1 MSWMATSPDGG
12 SEGTTMNLVFDV
24 FIWGMFYVLVVC
36 ILIATIFEEN

>member
-1 MSWMATSPDGG
+1 
-12 SEGTTMNLVFDV
+12 MNLVFDV